1 MVRLNPFAGP
11 RAIVPLTAG
20 LLALGLVPAL
30 ADAQVVQDPDSARLV
45 LDDLRHFADALL
57 ALPSAGTA
65 TESVAVLQRQYF
77 DRATPGLRAYIERY
91 AVRPDSLAAI
101 IARRA
106 RYYQS
111 LATMSQRVA
120 VLEPKL
126 RAAFTAL
133 KRLYPP
139 AVYPPVYFLVA
150 NCGAGGTT
158 RPEGLLIAAEIYGC
172 ANGVPADEGPDA
184 GLAAEPT
191 RNLPY
196 LVAHELVHYQ
206 QAGAQGLEAYRAVF
220 GERRSLLALAIRE
233 GSADFLGELISGG
246 NINSTAKE
254 YGLKNEGT
262 LWVEFAREMR
272 GRETGDWLF
281 VRPKRP
287 GWPQDLGYFMG
298 YRIVQAY
305 YQSHADRAAALR
317 AILGVRD
324 YETFLR
330 DSGYAGRF

>member
-1 MVRLNPFAGP
+1 MVRLNPFVAP
-11 RAIVPLTAG
+11 RTIVLLTAG
-20 LLALGLVPAL
+20 LLALGLVPAS
-30 ADAQVVQDPDSARLV
+30 ARAQAVQAPDSARLV

-57 ALPSAGTA
+57 VLPSARTA
-65 TESVAVLQRQYF
+65 TESVAVLKRHYF

-111 LATMSQRVA
+111 LANVSQRVA

-172 ANGVPADEGPDA
+172 ADGMPTDEVRGA
-184 GLAAEPT
+184 GLGLEPT
-191 RNLPY
+191 RNLLY

-206 QAGAQGLEAYRAVF
+206 QAGAQGPEAYRAVF
-220 GERRSLLALAIRE
+220 GE
-233 GSADFLGELISGG
+233 
-246 NINSTAKE
+246 
-254 YGLKNEGT
+254 
-262 LWVEFAREMR
+262 
-272 GRETGDWLF
+272 
-281 VRPKRP
+281 
-287 GWPQDLGYFMG
+287 
-298 YRIVQAY
+298 
-305 YQSHADRAAALR
+305 
-317 AILGVRD
+317 
-324 YETFLR
+324 
-330 DSGYAGRF
+330 